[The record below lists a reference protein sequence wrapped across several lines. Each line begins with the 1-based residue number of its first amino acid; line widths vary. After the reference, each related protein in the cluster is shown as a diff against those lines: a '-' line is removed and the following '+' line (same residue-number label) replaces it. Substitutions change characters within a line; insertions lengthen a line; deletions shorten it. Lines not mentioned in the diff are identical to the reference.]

1 MSGIVQ
7 DIRYAL
13 RQLGKD
19 PGLTAVVVLTLALG
33 IGVNTGI
40 FSVLNGWLFRP
51 LPVPSPEQITVLAA
65 PRADGSKLSFL
76 DFADVRRQ
84 ADVFSGVFAY
94 ATGIAGLSTNGIPSE
109 FAYSTVSGNYFSTLG
124 VKPLLGR
131 FFLPDEGEKPGD
143 QVQVVL
149 GYAYWRKTFG
159 EDRGVVGRKVQ
170 VNGKPA
176 TVIGVAPEEFHGT
189 FFAFAMDGYL
199 PLSFLTQSDSSNDFW
214 SNRGHRELFVL
225 GRLKPGISRH
235 YAQASVDVIARR
247 LATEY
252 PATDDKFA
260 VRVIPEWMS
269 RPAPFVSSFVPI
281 IAALFLA
288 LAGMVLILACIN
300 VANILLARATARQH
314 EMGIRAALGAGRTRL
329 IRQVLTES
337 LLLALLGGA
346 AGVVLGKGAIA
357 ASGFFLHSIVTT
369 SSNLGYSMDCSFD
382 WRVFAYTLGAAV
394 LTGVIAGL
402 WPAFRAGRTDI
413 LTTLHEG
420 ARGTSSGLEKHR
432 VRSVL
437 IVVQVACSLMLLVV
451 AGLFVRSLG
460 HAERT
465 YLGFDPD
472 HVLNVMLDPRQ
483 IGYSEA
489 RSIDLYRELVEHVR
503 AMPGV
508 QSASVAFSVPMS
520 FPGHSDPLY
529 LEGQAV
535 VPNQQPPKVSSNSI
549 DPGYLR
555 TMRVPLMRGRDFRDS
570 DNEKAL
576 PVAIVN
582 QAMANH
588 FWPNQDP
595 IGKRFSLKGAAG
607 PFIEVV
613 GVAHD
618 GQYFFLS
625 PDSYPYFYVPF
636 AQNPSAFAAL
646 QLRSLIPPE
655 QLIQNVQQEINK
667 LAPDL
672 PAIDMH
678 TMDQTVHGLAGMF
691 IFRLAAALA
700 GIMGILGLVLAV
712 VGVYGV
718 VSFSV
723 TRRTQEIGIRI
734 ALGAERSD
742 IIKLVSRQG
751 LRLVIA
757 GVVTGLI
764 VALLLTRA
772 MGKLLMGVSA
782 ADPATYAVVAILLS
796 AVTLLACY
804 IPARRATAV
813 DPMVA
818 LRYE

>member
-1 MSGIVQ
+1 
-7 DIRYAL
+7 
-13 RQLGKD
+13 
-19 PGLTAVVVLTLALG
+19 
-33 IGVNTGI
+33 
-40 FSVLNGWLFRP
+40 
-51 LPVPSPEQITVLAA
+51 
-65 PRADGSKLSFL
+65 
-76 DFADVRRQ
+76 
-84 ADVFSGVFAY
+84 
-94 ATGIAGLSTNGIPSE
+94 
-109 FAYSTVSGNYFSTLG
+109 
-124 VKPLLGR
+124 
-131 FFLPDEGEKPGD
+131 
-143 QVQVVL
+143 
-149 GYAYWRKTFG
+149 
-159 EDRGVVGRKVQ
+159 
-170 VNGKPA
+170 
-176 TVIGVAPEEFHGT
+176 
-189 FFAFAMDGYL
+189 
-199 PLSFLTQSDSSNDFW
+199 
-214 SNRGHRELFVL
+214 
-225 GRLKPGISRH
+225 
-235 YAQASVDVIARR
+235 
-247 LATEY
+247 
-252 PATDDKFA
+252 
-260 VRVIPEWMS
+260 MS

-281 IAALFLA
+281 VAALFLG
-288 LAGMVLILACIN
+288 LAGMVLVLACIN
-300 VANILLARATARQH
+300 VANILLARATARQR
-314 EMGIRAALGAGRTRL
+314 EMGIRAALGAGRVRL

-346 AGVVLGKGAIA
+346 AGASLGKWAIA
-357 ASGFFLHSIVTT
+357 ATGSLLHSIVTT

-413 LTTLHEG
+413 LTTLRDG
-420 ARGTSSGLEKHR
+420 ARGASGGPEKHR

-437 IVVQVACSLMLLVV
+437 VVVQVACSLMLLVV

-460 HAERT
+460 HAERM

-483 IGYSEA
+483 IGYSDA

-529 LEGQAV
+529 VEGHAV
-535 VPNQQPPKVSSNSI
+535 VAGEQPPKVSSNSI

-555 TMRVPLMRGRDFRDS
+555 TMRVPLLQGRDFKDS
-570 DNEKAL
+570 DDEKA
-576 PVAIVN
+576 PRVAIVN
-582 QAMANH
+582 QAMANR

-595 IGKRFSLKGAAG
+595 LGKRFSLKSAGG

-625 PDSYPYFYVPF
+625 PDSSPYFYVPF

-646 QLRSLIPPE
+646 QLRSSIPPE
-655 QLIQNVQQEINK
+655 LLIQNVQQEINK

-672 PAIDMH
+672 PAIDIH

-700 GIMGILGLVLAV
+700 ATMGVLGLVLAV
-712 VGVYGV
+712 VGVYGMV
-718 VSFSV
+718 AFSV

-734 ALGAERSD
+734 ALGAERGD

-757 GVVTGLI
+757 GVTVGVV
-764 VALLLTRA
+764 VALILTRA
-772 MGKLLMGVSA
+772 MGRLLMGVSA
-782 ADPATYAVVAILLS
+782 ADPATYLSVAVLLS
-796 AVTLLACY
+796 AVVLLACY

>member
-1 MSGIVQ
+1 
-7 DIRYAL
+7 
-13 RQLGKD
+13 
-19 PGLTAVVVLTLALG
+19 
-33 IGVNTGI
+33 
-40 FSVLNGWLFRP
+40 
-51 LPVPSPEQITVLAA
+51 
-65 PRADGSKLSFL
+65 
-76 DFADVRRQ
+76 
-84 ADVFSGVFAY
+84 
-94 ATGIAGLSTNGIPSE
+94 
-109 FAYSTVSGNYFSTLG
+109 
-124 VKPLLGR
+124 
-131 FFLPDEGEKPGD
+131 
-143 QVQVVL
+143 
-149 GYAYWRKTFG
+149 
-159 EDRGVVGRKVQ
+159 
-170 VNGKPA
+170 
-176 TVIGVAPEEFHGT
+176 
-189 FFAFAMDGYL
+189 
-199 PLSFLTQSDSSNDFW
+199 
-214 SNRGHRELFVL
+214 LFVL

-300 VANILLARATARQH
+300 VANILLARATARRH

>member
-1 MSGIVQ
+1 
-7 DIRYAL
+7 
-13 RQLGKD
+13 
-19 PGLTAVVVLTLALG
+19 
-33 IGVNTGI
+33 
-40 FSVLNGWLFRP
+40 
-51 LPVPSPEQITVLAA
+51 
-65 PRADGSKLSFL
+65 
-76 DFADVRRQ
+76 
-84 ADVFSGVFAY
+84 
-94 ATGIAGLSTNGIPSE
+94 
-109 FAYSTVSGNYFSTLG
+109 
-124 VKPLLGR
+124 
-131 FFLPDEGEKPGD
+131 
-143 QVQVVL
+143 
-149 GYAYWRKTFG
+149 
-159 EDRGVVGRKVQ
+159 
-170 VNGKPA
+170 
-176 TVIGVAPEEFHGT
+176 
-189 FFAFAMDGYL
+189 
-199 PLSFLTQSDSSNDFW
+199 
-214 SNRGHRELFVL
+214 
-225 GRLKPGISRH
+225 LKPGISRH
-235 YAQASVDVIARR
+235 YAQASLDVIARR

-252 PATDDKFA
+252 PSTDDKFA
-260 VRVIPEWMS
+260 VRIIPEWMS

-288 LAGMVLILACIN
+288 LAGMVLVLACIN

-314 EMGIRAALGAGRTRL
+314 EMGIRAALGAGRARL

-337 LLLALLGGA
+337 LLLAALGGA
-346 AGVVLGKGAIA
+346 AGVFLGKGAIA

-402 WPAFRAGRTDI
+402 WPAFRAGRTEI

-420 ARGTSSGLEKHR
+420 ARGASSGLEKHR

-460 HAERT
+460 HAERM

-489 RSIDLYRELVEHVR
+489 RSIDLYRELVERVR

-508 QSASVAFSVPMS
+508 ESASVAFSVPMS

-535 VPNQQPPKVSSNSI
+535 VPNEQPTKVSSNSI

-555 TMRVPLMRGRDFRDS
+555 TMHVPLLRGRDFRDS

-576 PVAIVN
+576 QVAIVN

-588 FWPNQDP
+588 YWPNQDP
-595 IGKRFSLKGAAG
+595 LGKRFSLKGAGG

-625 PDSYPYFYVPF
+625 PDSSPYFYVPF

-646 QLRSLIPPE
+646 QLRSSIPPE
-655 QLIQNVQQEINK
+655 QLIHNVQQEINK

-672 PAIDMH
+672 PAIDIH
-678 TMDQTVHGLAGMF
+678 TMGQVVHGLAGMF

-700 GIMGILGLVLAV
+700 GTMGILGLVLAV

-734 ALGAERSD
+734 ALGAERDD
-742 IIKLVSRQG
+742 IIKLVSRHG
-751 LRLVIA
+751 LRLVTAGVGA
-757 GVVTGLI
+757 GVV
-764 VALLLTRA
+764 VALVLTRA

-782 ADPATYAVVAILLS
+782 ADPATYAAVAILLS
-796 AVTLLACY
+796 TVALLACY
-804 IPARRATAV
+804 IPARRATRV

>member
-1 MSGIVQ
+1 MNGCLQ
-7 DIRYAL
+7 DVRYAI
-13 RQLGKD
+13 RQLLKT
-19 PGLTAVVVLTLALG
+19 PASTAIVAVTLALG

-51 LPVPSPEQITVLAA
+51 LPVPAPEDITVLAA
-65 PRADGSKLSFL
+65 PREDGSKFSFL
-76 DFADVRRQ
+76 DFTEVRKQ
-84 ADVFSGVFAY
+84 TEVFSGVFSY
-94 ATGIAGLSTNGIPSE
+94 ATGIAGLSTNGTPSE
-109 FAYSTVSGNYFSTLG
+109 FAYSAVSGNYFSTLG

-131 FFLPDEGEKPGD
+131 LFLPAEGERAGD
-143 QVQVVL
+143 QLQVVL
-149 GYAYWRKTFG
+149 GYSYWRKTFG
-159 EDRGVVGRKVQ
+159 EDRGVVGRRVL
-170 VNGKPA
+170 VNGKLA
-176 TVIGVAPEEFHGT
+176 TVIGVTPKQFHGT
-189 FFAFAMDGYL
+189 FFAFEMDGYL
-199 PLSFLTQSDSSNDFW
+199 PLSFFSQSQSSNDFW
-214 SNRGHRELFVL
+214 SNRGRRELFVL
-225 GRLKPGISRH
+225 GRLKPGIGRP

-247 LATEY
+247 LAAEY
-252 PATDDKFA
+252 PLTNSKFA
-260 VRVIPEWMS
+260 IRLIPEWMS

-281 IAALFLA
+281 VAALFLG
-288 LAGMVLILACIN
+288 LAGMVLVLACIN
-300 VANILLARATARQH
+300 VANIFLASATARQR
-314 EMGIRAALGAGRTRL
+314 EMGIRAALGAGRVRL

-346 AGVVLGKGAIA
+346 AGALLGKWAIT
-357 ASGFFLHSIVTT
+357 ASGSFLHSIVTT

-394 LTGVIAGL
+394 VTGVIAGL
-402 WPAFRAGRTDI
+402 WPALRAARADVITI
-413 LTTLHEG
+413 LHAG

-437 IVVQVACSLMLLVV
+437 VVVQVGCSLMLLVV

-460 HAERT
+460 HAERM

-489 RSIDLYRELVEHVR
+489 RSIDLYRELVERMR

-508 QSASVAFSVPMS
+508 ESASVAFSVPMS
-520 FPGHSDPLY
+520 LPGHSDPLY
-529 LEGQAV
+529 VEGHAV
-535 VPNQQPPKVSSNSI
+535 SPGEQPPKVSSNSI
-549 DPGYLR
+549 DSGYLR
-555 TMRVPLMRGRDFRDS
+555 TMRVPLLRGRDFREF
-570 DNEKAL
+570 DNEKA
-576 PVAIVN
+576 PAVAIVN
-582 QAMANH
+582 QTMANQ

-595 IGKRFSLKGAAG
+595 LGKRFSLKGSGG

-625 PDSYPYFYVPF
+625 PDSSPYFYVPF
-636 AQNPSAFAAL
+636 AHNPSAFAAL
-646 QLRSLIPPE
+646 QLRSSISPE
-655 QLIQNVQQEINK
+655 LLIQSVQQEINK

-672 PAIDMH
+672 PAIDIH

-700 GIMGILGLVLAV
+700 ATMGMLGLILAV

-734 ALGAERSD
+734 ALGAERGD

-751 LRLVIA
+751 LRLVLA
-757 GVVTGLI
+757 GVAAGVIIG
-764 VALLLTRA
+764 LLLTHA
-772 MGKLLMGVSA
+772 MGKLLMGVSS
-782 ADPATYAVVAILLS
+782 ADPATYALVAILLS
-796 AVTLLACY
+796 AVALLACY

-813 DPMVA
+813 DPMMA

>member
-1 MSGIVQ
+1 MNGCLQ
-7 DIRYAL
+7 DVRYAI
-13 RQLGKD
+13 RQLVRT
-19 PGLTAVVVLTLALG
+19 PAITAVVAITLALG

-51 LPVPSPEQITVLAA
+51 LPVPAPEQIAVLAA
-65 PRADGSKLSFL
+65 PREDGSKFSFL
-76 DFADVRRQ
+76 DFTDVRKQ

-94 ATGIAGLSTNGIPSE
+94 TTGIAGLSTNATPSE
-109 FAYSTVSGNYFSTLG
+109 FAYSAVSGNYFSTLG

-131 FFLPDEGEKPGD
+131 LFLPAEGEKAGD
-143 QVQVVL
+143 QLQVVL
-149 GYAYWRKTFG
+149 GYSYWRKMG
-159 EDRGVVGRKVQ
+159 EDRGIVGQQVL

-176 TVIGVAPEEFHGT
+176 TVIGVTPEEFHGT
-189 FFAFAMDGYL
+189 LFAFEMDGYL
-199 PLSFLTQSDSSNDFW
+199 PLSFLARSQNSNGFW

-235 YAQASVDVIARR
+235 YAQASVDVIAKR
-247 LATEY
+247 LAAEY
-252 PATDDKFA
+252 PSTDDKFKIQL
-260 VRVIPEWMS
+260 IPERVS
-269 RPAPFVSSFVPI
+269 RPAPFVSRFVPI
-281 IAALFLA
+281 IAALFLG
-288 LAGMVLILACIN
+288 LAGMVLVLACIN
-300 VANILLARATARQH
+300 VAHILLARAAARQR
-314 EMGIRAALGAGRTRL
+314 EMGIRAALGAGRVRL

-346 AGVVLGKGAIA
+346 AGALLGKWAIA
-357 ASGFFLHSIVTT
+357 ASGSLLHSIVTT

-382 WRVFAYTLGAAV
+382 WREFAYTLGAAV

-413 LTTLHEG
+413 LTTLHDGGRG
-420 ARGTSSGLEKHR
+420 ASSGLEKHR

-437 IVVQVACSLMLLVV
+437 VVVQVACSLMLLVV

-460 HAERT
+460 HAERM
-465 YLGFDPD
+465 YLGFDPH
-472 HVLNVMLDPRQ
+472 HVLNVMLDPHQ
-483 IGYSEA
+483 IGFSEG
-489 RSIDLYRELVEHVR
+489 RSIDLYRELVERVR

-508 QSASVAFSVPMS
+508 ESASVAFSVPMS

-529 LEGQAV
+529 VGGHAV
-535 VPNQQPPKVSSNSI
+535 VVGQQPPKVSSNSI

-555 TMRVPLMRGRDFRDS
+555 TMRVPLLRGRDFRDS
-570 DNEKAL
+570 DNEKAP

-582 QAMANH
+582 QAMASR
-588 FWPNQDP
+588 FWPNEDP
-595 IGKRFSLKGAAG
+595 IGKRFSLKGTGG

-625 PDSYPYFYVPF
+625 PDSSPYFYVPF

-646 QLRSLIPPE
+646 QLRSWIPPE
-655 QLIQNVQQEINK
+655 LLIQNVQQEINK

-672 PAIDMH
+672 PAIDIH

-700 GIMGILGLVLAV
+700 ATMGTLGLILAV

-734 ALGAERSD
+734 ALGAERDD

-751 LRLVIA
+751 LRLVTA
-757 GVVTGLI
+757 GVLVGVV
-764 VALLLTRA
+764 VALVLTRA

-782 ADPATYAVVAILLS
+782 ADPATYAVVASLLS
-796 AVTLLACY
+796 AVVLLACY